1 MTTVKFKNLDS
12 SELAREAVTDRIDS
26 LIEKFPELKSC
37 RIVTLLEME
46 NSPLKP
52 GPDLFTVK
60 VQVLNGRYRGVTIS
74 KSDGNL
80 YVALATVSEHLLE
93 RLNRFGD
100 RARVKN
106 RRQER
111 SVAIANSEQSMK
123 PDHNSDMKTYG

>member
-1 MTTVKFKNLDS
+1 MTVVKFKNLDS
-12 SELAREAVTDRIDS
+12 SELAREAVAERLDS
-26 LIEKFPELKSC
+26 LKDKFPDLSAC
-37 RIVTLLEME
+37 RIVTLLEMH

-60 VQVLNGRYRGVTIS
+60 VQVVSGRYRGVTIS

-80 YVALATVSEHLLE
+80 YVALANVVENLLE

-106 RRQER
+106 RKQAR
-111 SVAIANSEQSMK
+111 SSVNFL
-123 PDHNSDMKTYG
+123 T

>member
-1 MTTVKFKNLDS
+1 MITVKFKNLDA
-12 SELAREAVTDRIDS
+12 SELAREAVTERMSS
-26 LIEKFPELKSC
+26 LIEKFPDLKTC

-60 VQVLNGRYRGVTIS
+60 LQVLNGRYRGVTIS

-80 YVALATVSEHLLE
+80 YVAVAAVAENLLE

-106 RRQER
+106 LRQAR
-111 SVAIANSEQSMK
+111 NVMK
-123 PDHNSDMKTYG
+123 QDLKIQG